1 VPSPVGDTAPT
12 RARVLAL
19 LREHAVPHDAAAV
32 AAALGLHLTTARFH
46 LERLAEAGLAARA
59 TRPEARR
66 GRPRVVYDAT
76 GAARDDDTRTRLIG
90 VLAAAL
96 AGTPHG
102 EADAVEAGRAW
113 AASYPAAEAQHPE
126 QAVVAALDRLGFAP
140 TPAPAPVP
148 VPAPTSAPVPAPTP
162 ASASAGADNTAIT
175 LRACPFRDAARAHP
189 QVVCAVHRGFVERM
203 LEGTRTVARL
213 EPFATDD
220 TCVVRML
227 RAG

>member
-19 LREHAVPHDAAAV
+19 LREHAGPHDAAAV

-66 GRPRVVYDAT
+66 GRPRVVYGAT
-76 GAARDDDTRTRLIG
+76 DAARDDDTRTRLIG

-96 AGTPHG
+96 ACTPHG

-113 AASYPAAEAQHPE
+113 AASYSAAGAQHPE
-126 QAVVAALDRLGFAP
+126 QAVVTALDRLGF
-140 TPAPAPVP
+140 
-148 VPAPTSAPVPAPTP
+148 TP
-162 ASASAGADNTAIT
+162 ASAPAPGGADGTTIT